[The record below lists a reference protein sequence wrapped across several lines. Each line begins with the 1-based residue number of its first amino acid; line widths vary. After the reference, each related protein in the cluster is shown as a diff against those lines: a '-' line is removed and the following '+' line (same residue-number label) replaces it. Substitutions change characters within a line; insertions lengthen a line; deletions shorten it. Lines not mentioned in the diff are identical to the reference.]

1 MKCLRPDSKS
11 VTLAKAGVTGLPN
24 WMSIARLLPRLIS
37 AAVTLL
43 GVMVIVFVL
52 VRVVPGD
59 PIAMMIS
66 PGASPA
72 DIAALRAHY
81 GLDLPLY
88 QQFAVWFWQVLHGSF
103 GTSISLKQNVL
114 TVILQ
119 RLPATLELALFA
131 LGLAVVWGTFIAL
144 LSTAWRGTML
154 EKLIDNFN
162 GLMLAVPDFIWGLT
176 FVLLL
181 GVLLPVLP
189 VSGRSDPAIDA
200 KLFTQFYIVEGL
212 LRGRFYFVWDVL
224 KHMILPALTM
234 SFPLAAVIGRVL
246 KNAMMDVM
254 VQDYILLARIKG
266 LSNLRILLQEALRNA
281 AVPALALTGVQFT
294 FLIGGT
300 VITERIFSYPG
311 IGNLAIDAVI
321 NRDLPLIQGLVLTF
335 GTIFILVNMAVD
347 AMTAWLN
354 PRLRHA

>member
-1 MKCLRPDSKS
+1 MPVAQILSRLLSAV
-11 VTLAKAGVTGLPN
+11 VTLF
-24 WMSIARLLPRLIS
+24 
-37 AAVTLL
+37 

-59 PIAMMIS
+59 PIAMMIA
-66 PGASPA
+66 PGASET
-72 DIAALRAHY
+72 DVAALRARY
-81 GLDLPLY
+81 GLDLPIA
-88 QQFAVWFWQVLHGSF
+88 QQFFVWFEQALHGNF
-103 GTSISLKQNVL
+103 GISISLKQGVMGI
-114 TVILQ
+114 ILD
-119 RLPATLELALFA
+119 RLPATLELALLA
-131 LGLAVVWGTFIAL
+131 LGLALAWGTFIAI
-144 LSTAWRGTML
+144 LSTAWRGTWL
-154 EKLIDNFN
+154 ERLIDGFN
-162 GLMLAVPDFIWGLT
+162 GVILAVPDFIWGLT
-176 FVLLL
+176 FVLVL
-181 GVLLPVLP
+181 GVLVPLLPI
-189 VSGRSDPAIDA
+189 SGRSDPAIDA
-200 KLFTQFYIVEGL
+200 GLATQFYLVEGL
-212 LRGRFYFVWDVL
+212 LRGKLAFLLDVL

-246 KNAMMDVM
+246 KNTMMDVM

-266 LSNLRILLQEALRNA
+266 LSSLRILLQEALRNA

-335 GTIFILVNMAVD
+335 GVIFIAVNMLVD

>member
-1 MKCLRPDSKS
+1 MPVQL
-11 VTLAKAGVTGLPN
+11 LASRAL
-24 WMSIARLLPRLIS
+24 S
-37 AAVTLL
+37 AIVTLL

-59 PIAMMIS
+59 PIAMMIA
-66 PGASPA
+66 PGASEA
-72 DIAALRAHY
+72 DVQALRALY
-81 GLDLPLY
+81 GLDLPIS
-88 QQFAVWFWQVLHGSF
+88 QQFFVWFGQVLQGNF
-103 GTSISLKQNVL
+103 GTSISLKQNVMRI
-114 TVILQ
+114 ILD
-119 RLPATLELALFA
+119 RLPATLELAVFA
-131 LGLAVVWGTFIAL
+131 LCLAVMWGTFIAL
-144 LSTAWRGTML
+144 VSTAWRGSTV
-154 EKLIDNFN
+154 EKIIDAFN
-162 GLMLAVPDFIWGLT
+162 GVMLAVPDFIWGLT

-189 VSGRSDPAIDA
+189 ISGRSNPAIDA
-200 KLFTQFYIVEGL
+200 KLTTQFFIIEGL
-212 LRGRFYFVWDVL
+212 LRGQIYFVWDVL

-234 SFPLAAVIGRVL
+234 AFPLAAVIGRVL
-246 KNAMMDVM
+246 KSALLDVM

-335 GTIFILVNMAVD
+335 GIIFIIVNMLVD
-347 AMTAWLN
+347 AATAWLN

>member
-1 MKCLRPDSKS
+1 
-11 VTLAKAGVTGLPN
+11 
-24 WMSIARLLPRLIS
+24 MSIKLIISRAVS
-37 AAVTLL
+37 AIITLL

-66 PGASPA
+66 PGATVA

-81 GLDLPLY
+81 GLDLPIY
-88 QQFAVWFWQVLHGSF
+88 QQFLVWFGQVLLGNF

-119 RLPATLELALFA
+119 RWPATLELAIFA
-131 LGLAVVWGTFIAL
+131 LCLAVVWGTCIAL
-144 LSTAWRGTML
+144 VSTAWRGTAL
-154 EKLIDNFN
+154 EKFIDNFN

-176 FVLLL
+176 FVLVL
-181 GVLLPVLP
+181 GVVLP
-189 VSGRSDPAIDA
+189 ILPISGRSDPSIDA
-200 KLFTQFYIVEGL
+200 ELYTQFYIVEGL
-212 LRGRFYFVWDVL
+212 LRGHFGFVWDVL
-224 KHMILPALTM
+224 KHMMLPALTM

-254 VQDYILLARIKG
+254 VQDYIVLARIKG

-335 GTIFILVNMAVD
+335 GALFILVNMIVD
-347 AMTAWLN
+347 TMTAWLN

>member
-1 MKCLRPDSKS
+1 MPL
-11 VTLAKAGVTGLPN
+11 GLIL
-24 WMSIARLLPRLIS
+24 SRAAS
-37 AAVTLL
+37 AIITLL

-59 PIAMMIS
+59 PIAMMIA
-66 PGASPA
+66 PGASEA
-72 DIAALRAHY
+72 DIQALRAHY
-81 GLDLPLY
+81 GLDLPIWR
-88 QQFAVWFWQVLHGSF
+88 QFFVWFGQVLLGNF

-114 TVILQ
+114 TVILE
-119 RLPATLELALFA
+119 RLPATLELAVFA
-131 LGLAVVWGTFIAL
+131 LAMAVVWGSFIAL
-144 LSTAWRGTML
+144 LSTALRGSL
-154 EKLIDNFN
+154 FERFIDNFN
-162 GLMLAVPDFIWGLT
+162 GVMLAVPDFIWGLT
-176 FVLLL
+176 FVLVL
-181 GVLLPVLP
+181 GVLIPLFPI
-189 VSGRSDPAIDA
+189 SGRSDPSIDA
-200 KLFTQFYIVEGL
+200 GLYTQFYILEGL
-212 LRGRFYFVWDVL
+212 LRGKILFVWDVL
-224 KHMILPALTM
+224 KHMLLPAFTM

-246 KNAMMDVM
+246 KNTMMDVM

-266 LSNLRILLQEALRNA
+266 LSSLRILLQEALRNA

-335 GTIFILVNMAVD
+335 GTIFIAVNMAVD
-347 AMTAWLN
+347 AVTVYLN

>member
-1 MKCLRPDSKS
+1 M
-11 VTLAKAGVTGLPN
+11 
-24 WMSIARLLPRLIS
+24 MSPKLIISRTTS
-37 AAVTLL
+37 AIITLL

-66 PGASPA
+66 PGATEA
-72 DIAALRAHY
+72 DILALRAHY
-81 GLDLPLY
+81 GLDLPIY
-88 QQFAVWFWQVLHGSF
+88 QQFFVWFGQVLQGNF
-103 GTSISLKQNVL
+103 GTSISLKQNVM
-114 TVILQ
+114 TVILG

-131 LGLAVVWGTFIAL
+131 LCLAVVWGTFVAL
-144 LSTAWRGTML
+144 VSTAWRGTFF
-154 EKLIDNFN
+154 EKIIDNFN

-176 FVLLL
+176 FVLVL
-181 GVLLPVLP
+181 GVIWPILPI
-189 VSGRSDPAIDA
+189 SGRSDPSIDI
-200 KLFTQFYIVEGL
+200 KLSTQFYIIEGL
-212 LRGRFYFVWDVL
+212 LRGHFGFVWDVL

-234 SFPLAAVIGRVL
+234 SLPLAAVIGRVL
-246 KNAMMDVM
+246 KNTMMDVM
-254 VQDYILLARIKG
+254 VQDYIVLARIKG

-300 VITERIFSYPG
+300 VITERIFAYPG

-335 GTIFILVNMAVD
+335 GVIFIAVNMIVD

>member
-1 MKCLRPDSKS
+1 MPFTQILS
-11 VTLAKAGVTGLPN
+11 
-24 WMSIARLLPRLIS
+24 RLLS
-37 AAVTLL
+37 AIVTLL

-59 PIAMMIS
+59 PISMMIA
-66 PGASPA
+66 PGASEA
-72 DIAALRAHY
+72 DVAALRARY
-81 GLDLPLY
+81 GLDLPIS
-88 QQFAVWFWQVLHGSF
+88 QQFFVWFGQVLHGNF

-114 TVILQ
+114 TVILE
-119 RLPATLELALFA
+119 RLPATLELAAFA
-131 LGLAVVWGTFIAL
+131 LVMAVVWGAFIAL
-144 LSTAWRGTML
+144 VSTAWRGTWI
-154 EKLIDNFN
+154 ERFIDNFN
-162 GLMLAVPDFIWGLT
+162 GIMLAVPDFIWGMT
-176 FVLLL
+176 FVLVL

-189 VSGRSDPAIDA
+189 ISGRSDPTIDSG
-200 KLFTQFYIVEGL
+200 LSTQFYVIEGL
-212 LRGRFYFVWDVL
+212 LRGHFFFVWDVL
-224 KHMILPALTM
+224 RHMILPALTM

-246 KNAMMDVM
+246 KNTMMDVM

-266 LSNLRILLQEALRNA
+266 LSSLRILLQEALRNA

-335 GTIFILVNMAVD
+335 GVIFIAVNMIVD